1 LTIKILLPIFDK
13 NFVVKQVVV
22 MKNVVGQ
29 IPRGEDFYPR
39 NDIIKRIYV
48 RLESGNHLYLSAP
61 RRSGKT
67 SIMRALEDAPRDGY
81 VFIYLDVEDCNDQE
95 DYFRMLAEELE
106 KSEAKGTLEKLSN
119 RGKSTINS
127 FLDRIKSIKVAG
139 VEIETTQSEALKSFT
154 LAFEDLLRELEPESK
169 LVIMV
174 DEFPIAVE
182 NIAKVHGRQAAVQF
196 LLANRAMRQRA
207 KNGVLFIYTGS
218 IGLPSVARKLDP
230 APTINDLNIVD
241 ITPLNPKEA
250 LEMCKILFR
259 SGKVPIDEVV
269 ILYLLDKIKWHMPF
283 FIQLLVQMLK
293 DIWDNTQLDITTD
306 DINQAL
312 DKAASNR
319 SNAYLASY
327 RDRLDKAL
335 TDDLR
340 SLGLHILNFIA
351 KEGSVHQNDLNL
363 EETRNILEILEYD
376 GYIYEQEG
384 SYRFNSP
391 ILRMWWQK
399 NA

>member
-1 LTIKILLPIFDK
+1 
-13 NFVVKQVVV
+13 

-29 IPRGEDFYPR
+29 VPRGTNFYPR
-39 NDIIKRIYV
+39 NDIINRIYS

-67 SIMRALEDAPRDGY
+67 SIMRALEDAPREGY
-81 VFIYLDVEDCNDQE
+81 VFIYVDVEDCKDQE

-106 KSEAKGTLEKLSN
+106 KSDAKGTLEKLSN
-119 RGKSTINS
+119 KGKSTINS
-127 FLDRIKSIKVAG
+127 FLDRFKRVKIGG
-139 VEIETTQSEALKSFT
+139 VEIETTQPDTPINFT
-154 LAFEDLLRELEPESK
+154 SAFEDLLRELEPETK

-182 NIAKVHGRQAAVQF
+182 NIAKVQGSQAAVHF
-196 LLANRAMRQRA
+196 LHANRAMRQRA

-241 ITPLNPKEA
+241 VTPLNPKEA
-250 LEMCKILFR
+250 LDMCKILFQA
-259 SGKVPIDEVV
+259 GKVPLDDDV
-269 ILYLLDKIKWHMPF
+269 IGYLLDKIAWHMPF

-293 DIWDNTQLDITTD
+293 DTWDNTQLVMTTESVD
-306 DINQAL
+306 KAL
-312 DKAASNR
+312 EKAASTR

-327 RDRLDKAL
+327 LDRLNKTLQDEQ
-335 TDDLR
+335 R
-340 SLGLHILNFIA
+340 SLALRILSIISNN
-351 KEGSVHQNDLNL
+351 GSIHRNELNL

-376 GYIYEQEG
+376 GYIYEKEG
-384 SYRFNSP
+384 IYRFNSP
-391 ILRMWWQK
+391 ILKMWWQK